1 MEYYKN
7 IIKQQ
12 LKLKGK
18 LCFKVKGVS
27 MLPTIQDGER
37 VEVFVSNNYYEGEII
52 LFIYN
57 KRFLLHRIIK
67 IHNGFYFCKGDNTVS
82 LERIRIEDIIGK
94 VQGHGG

>member
-52 LFIYN
+52 LFII
-57 KRFLLHRIIK
+57 KDFFCTELLKFIMVFIFVKEIIQ
-67 IHNGFYFCKGDNTVS
+67 F
-82 LERIRIEDIIGK
+82 R
-94 VQGHGG
+94 